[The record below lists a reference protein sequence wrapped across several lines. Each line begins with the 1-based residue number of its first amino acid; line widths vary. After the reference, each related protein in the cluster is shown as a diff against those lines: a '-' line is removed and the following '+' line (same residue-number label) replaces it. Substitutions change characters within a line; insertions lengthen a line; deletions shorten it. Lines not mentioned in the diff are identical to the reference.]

1 MSPQS
6 TTWFFVYTSLL
17 FSFLGINSASDGS
30 IRYSTV
36 GSSVV
41 LSPNSDVK
49 HFSSLT
55 WKIGPDLAMEWY
67 GTEVFAYRQFKE
79 RGMLNTTSGEMTIS
93 GLTPAD
99 SGLYTAIT
107 NDIHTNRTRLE
118 VIYNVPKPTLSVS
131 CDTRDKCLLACGGN
145 TSGAGPVSFSWDVDG
160 LVLDG
165 LPTEIV
171 LTELS
176 NKNQA
181 QERSEAVLGC
191 RQRVR
196 ATLTDSDSQQKSRMA
211 TFISSHDQE
220 EHRAILHLCPQ
231 QPCELCQK

>member
-171 LTELS
+171 LTEKSTEQSFTCVLS
-176 NKNQA
+176 NPVSSA
-181 QERSEAVLGC
+181 RSDTASNPFFRQWYGIYIAVVLYLLAMSLL
-191 RQRVR
+191 V
-196 ATLTDSDSQQKSRMA
+196 TKLL
-211 TFISSHDQE
+211 
-220 EHRAILHLCPQ
+220 LHL
-231 QPCELCQK
+231 